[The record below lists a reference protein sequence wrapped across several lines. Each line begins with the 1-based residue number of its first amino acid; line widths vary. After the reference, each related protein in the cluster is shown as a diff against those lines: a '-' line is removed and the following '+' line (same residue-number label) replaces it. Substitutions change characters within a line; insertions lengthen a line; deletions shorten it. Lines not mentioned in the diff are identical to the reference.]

1 MAVQSPGGRRGRR
14 NRSGF
19 TEINITPLTDVFLVL
34 VIILL
39 ITAPLIQN
47 NGLKVELPTSAS
59 GDKDEQ
65 KKTLVVGVDSKG
77 QFSVNGT
84 VIPEDNL
91 LAALRREAQATGQK
105 VLVVQADAEA
115 RQKNVVK
122 VMDAARQAGLE
133 RLVVAT
139 QPSSGS

>member
-1 MAVQSPGGRRGRR
+1 MAIQAGGSGRGRR

-47 NGLKVELPTSAS
+47 NGLKVDLPTSAT
-59 GDKDEQ
+59 GDKPEQ
-65 KKTLVVGVDSKG
+65 KKSLVVGVDKDG
-77 QFSVNGT
+77 KYSVNGA
-84 VIPEDNL
+84 VVPEANL
-91 LAALRREAQATGQK
+91 LAALRREAESSGQK
-105 VLVVQADAEA
+105 VLVVQADADA

-133 RLVVAT
+133 KLVVAT
-139 QPSSGS
+139 QPSGG